1 MLNPKSVGDGKLR
14 ITVAFNYG
22 DYSAEGYLE
31 ISLAEKL
38 NAVADV
44 KYIAGSDEQP
54 SSSATF
60 YYTDKCSVCGG
71 AHYGSESGYVLF
83 SFERPNEEPTAFDI
97 DNNWDDGSSSGFSA
111 SMSMSGMQT
120 YDKYGCQNKAPISI
134 TPHGKDLIQVK
145 VDLNYFQ
152 DGPRVSKKLCDVDWR
167 KQDPEYVEG
176 NLNGTMAVTSFAQ
189 INSEDLIDIHLNSVG
204 QACWQ
209 TSSSQKI
216 DYSIKDGED
225 VISID
230 EHGSVYA
237 KMPGTA
243 TIAATD
249 SLGKIH
255 TGTIKVIALPSE
267 KPSIK
272 FLKTNEITI
281 PNSLDF
287 MDGYMTDNVLDCSRR
302 DLYGTLMTDDAVA
315 LLKSYPHFE
324 YYHFVS
330 RDLDIARTDEGAFDQ
345 ATAGIIL
352 SPVGL
357 GTAKIDVYLGD
368 PEKGGLLCDTLTVHV
383 VDPGEEP
390 AKTTVSIADGYSVS
404 MNKGT
409 TQQLKAKVSP
419 DDKAGQIVWS
429 SSDESVLTVDVNGFV
444 TAVGDGAASI
454 TATVDGISATTD
466 VITVTTP
473 VVKVSGVKLNATN
486 LKLAVGCEP
495 STLTATVEPENAA
508 NKNVSWSS
516 SDPTIATVEGG
527 IVTPVKAGTATVTV
541 TTEDGEFTASCK
553 VTVVQPATGLTL
565 DKRKVTLV
573 GAATEQLKAT
583 VVPAE
588 ADQTV
593 IWKSSNEGVVTVD
606 QAGTVTAV
614 SKGVATIT
622 ASTEDGS
629 FSQDCMVTVSNPATS
644 LALDRNVLTLKK
656 GEEGAVKAS
665 LAGALPGEVDAID
678 FVLDGSDA
686 SGAFSVV
693 DNGDG
698 SYGVT
703 ALKTGSGSF
712 VIAAGSFSQTVT
724 VTVTNPAQKVE
735 LNKTSLSFTVG
746 DVSEKLT
753 AKVSPS
759 DADDTTVAWTSSD
772 PSAVTVKDGVV
783 TPLKAG
789 VATITATCGDKTAT
803 CTVNVAER
811 VIAGVAGSDGTDVKV
826 SAENNVAAELV
837 RNGSISLM
845 VEEPTALSDAAKA
858 TIAGLEQG
866 STKVAETLD
875 IKLLK
880 NGEVIEDYD
889 GSASFV
895 VRVKMTAAMKALANI
910 KVLYVG
916 EDGATEAMD
925 TWVEGDYLCF
935 RTTHFSTYV
944 VTGDQPAQP
953 AGPSQPTQPT
963 QATVTTT
970 KTTKVAKKGSH
981 DALANTGDRAMAASA
996 VAAMAGLTLLAAM
1009 ALRKRFDI

>member
-466 VITVTTP
+466 VITV
-473 VVKVSGVKLNATN
+473 
-486 LKLAVGCEP
+486 
-495 STLTATVEPENAA
+495 
-508 NKNVSWSS
+508 
-516 SDPTIATVEGG
+516 
-527 IVTPVKAGTATVTV
+527 
-541 TTEDGEFTASCK
+541 
-553 VTVVQPATGLTL
+553 VQPATGLTL